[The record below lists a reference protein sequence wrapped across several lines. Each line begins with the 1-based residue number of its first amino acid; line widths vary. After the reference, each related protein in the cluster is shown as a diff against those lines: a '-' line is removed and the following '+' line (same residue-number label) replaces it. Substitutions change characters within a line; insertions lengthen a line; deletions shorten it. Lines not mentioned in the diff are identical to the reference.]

1 MVAGTLDAA
10 DRNAILATQK
20 VDSKNI
26 DEQLRINSRLFD
38 ATHESITRI
47 SKVIAKVNAIDGDI
61 YATTGLLSNAI
72 IVANK
77 SRKTQGLAS

>member
-20 VDSKNI
+20 VDSKNS

-47 SKVIAKVNAIDGDI
+47 SEVITKVNAIDGDI
-61 YATTGLLSNAI
+61 NGTTALLSKAI
-72 IVANK
+72 IVANQV
-77 SRKTQGLAS
+77 SEGLSS